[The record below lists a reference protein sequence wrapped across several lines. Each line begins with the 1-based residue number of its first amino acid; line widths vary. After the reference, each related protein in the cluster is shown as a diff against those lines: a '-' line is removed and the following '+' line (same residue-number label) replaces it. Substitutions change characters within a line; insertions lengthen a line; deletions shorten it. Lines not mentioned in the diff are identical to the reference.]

1 MTLLTEI
8 IMVLQAAQ
16 VQSYMVHSSVRDLPG
31 DPDLVVKL
39 TPNADQQAADLL
51 AAASL
56 QLTSI
61 KRVRPGVIHLW
72 ALETMPGACLR

>member
-8 IMVLQAAQ
+8 ILVLQAAD
-16 VQSYMVHSSVRDLPG
+16 VKSYMVHSSVRDLPG

-39 TPNADQQAADLL
+39 TPSADQQAADLL
-51 AAASL
+51 AAAPL

-72 ALETMPGACLR
+72 ALETMPGCALR